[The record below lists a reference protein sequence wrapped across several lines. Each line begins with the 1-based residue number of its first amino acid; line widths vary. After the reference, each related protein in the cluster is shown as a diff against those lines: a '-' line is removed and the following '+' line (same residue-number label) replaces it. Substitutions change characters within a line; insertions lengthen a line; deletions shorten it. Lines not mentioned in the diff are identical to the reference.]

1 MRDRILQILV
11 AAIFCASSAHV
22 QSEIPENE
30 YSDVVD
36 YKRYLRIAVG
46 NHPEIQF
53 QYLEIEKSSADIRE
67 AKSQRLPSVSIGGGL
82 SDVNQKN
89 SNYGITLPIFTFNK
103 ISSQIDLNSEKKKL
117 EEYELIEVI
126 NRIALDLTATF
137 QKYKSVTQ
145 RIHAYEVA
153 QVQLSKMYKR
163 IKRRADIGFDSQGD
177 LFSIE
182 SKQMKNQAAIN
193 SLLVELEDIK
203 KEISSYYGSPIGE
216 LAPLPENYFEIS
228 IDDEFPILLEN
239 QNPRLLIANQK
250 IIISERQ
257 KKVNRANELPTLE
270 AYKNGY
276 NRDILN
282 TPNDQGFRFSYR
294 LDNLGVSALAND
306 RKAELEIKSSREELR
321 RTHLEIQ
328 IELDR
333 IDSSLRNTSIRQQEQ
348 KNIFNTLTSIKES
361 YLRQYEVGLKS
372 INEVL
377 NVDSEIIE
385 ARLSLIREK
394 EEEELN
400 KAKLYAL
407 IGGFYSAIES
417 DAFPD
422 HLEMISK

>member
-1 MRDRILQILV
+1 MKTKLNILV
-11 AAIFCASSAHV
+11 MLLVSCAPFTRV
-22 QSEIPENE
+22 YSELPEINHI
-30 YSDVVD
+30 DVVD
-36 YKRYLRIAVG
+36 YKRYLQRAVK
-46 NHPEIQF
+46 NHPEIQS
-53 QYLEIEKSSADIRE
+53 QYLEIEKSLAGIKD
-67 AKSQRLPSVSIGGGL
+67 AKSKRLPSVSIGGGL
-82 SDVNQKN
+82 SDVNKKN

-103 ISSQIDLNSEKKKL
+103 ISSQIDLSSENKKL

-126 NRIALDLTATF
+126 NRIALEMTVIF
-137 QKYKSVTQ
+137 QRYKSVTQ
-145 RIHAYEVA
+145 QLHAYEVA
-153 QVQLSKMYKR
+153 QVQLSKMYTR
-163 IKRRADIGFDSQGD
+163 TKRRADIGFDSQGD
-177 LFSIE
+177 VFSIE

-203 KEISSYYGSPIGE
+203 KEISSYYGSPIEE

-239 QNPRLLIANQK
+239 QNPKLLIANQK
-250 IIISERQ
+250 ITISERQ

-306 RKAELEIKSSREELR
+306 RKDELEIKSSREELR

-333 IDSSLRNTSIRQQEQ
+333 IDSSLRNTSNRQQEQ
-348 KNIFNTLTSIKES
+348 KNIFNTLISIKES

>member
-1 MRDRILQILV
+1 MRNKILHILV
-11 AAIFCASSAHV
+11 VVIFCASSAYV

-30 YSDVVD
+30 YSDVID

-46 NHPEIQF
+46 NHPEIQS

-67 AKSQRLPSVSIGGGL
+67 AKSRRLPSVSLGGGL
-82 SDVNQKN
+82 SDVNRKN

-126 NRIALDLTATF
+126 NRIALDLTAIF

-145 RIHAYEVA
+145 RIHAYEIA
-153 QVQLSKMYKR
+153 QVQLSKMYQR
-163 IKRRADIGFDSQGD
+163 TKRRADIGFDAQGD
-177 LFSIE
+177 VFSIE

-203 KEISSYYGSPIGE
+203 KEISSYYGSPIEE
-216 LAPLPENYFEIS
+216 LVPLPENYFEVS

-239 QNPRLLIANQK
+239 QNPKLLIAHQK

-276 NRDILN
+276 SRDILN

-294 LDNLGVSALAND
+294 LDNLGFSALAND
-306 RKAELEIKSSREELR
+306 RKAELEIKSSHEELR
-321 RTHLEIQ
+321 RTNLEIQ

-333 IDSSLRNTSIRQQEQ
+333 IDSSLRNTSHRQQEQ

-361 YLRQYEVGLKS
+361 YLRQYDHGLKS

-400 KAKLYAL
+400 KARLYAM
-407 IGGFYSAIES
+407 IGGFYSAIEI

-422 HLEMISK
+422 HLEMIGK